1 MTHYEVYSYHLN
13 IDTGDSAVHLLV
25 WVDGN
30 VSTIHRSVLID
41 GGLGDYGE
49 STITAIQAKL
59 RRSKYKAKPNRE
71 VGKLDAII
79 ITHWDADH

>member
-1 MTHYEVYSYHLN
+1 MTHYEVHSYHLN

-49 STITAIQAKL
+49 STITAFQAKL